1 MVSPVHSSRCSNAI
15 GEFGTGALEGPAV
28 AGTGRLRGGP
38 EEHGTAIPSPR
49 EFAVGGSR
57 TWRDQR
63 ALHRQCVAALRGQ
76 PTTSRI
82 EDAGLPHPDPEV
94 EEWAGVLHTFVDGLA
109 SQLVNTPG
117 AVGPETAKDLLRSL
131 LHAVPPARPSN

>member
-1 MVSPVHSSRCSNAI
+1 M
-15 GEFGTGALEGPAV
+15 
-28 AGTGRLRGGP
+28 
-38 EEHGTAIPSPR
+38 
-49 EFAVGGSR
+49 
-57 TWRDQR
+57 
-63 ALHRQCVAALRGQ
+63 RGQ